1 MNQYFVVSI
10 ENGDTFNI
18 TISPQ
23 QPIVVSISQSNG
35 GGVTSVGLQTNETGN
50 DVAVSNSPITSSGNI
65 QLSIPIASAT
75 KTGKLSSTDW
85 STFNSKQNALG
96 YTPENVANKSND
108 VNTDQAS
115 TTKYPSVKAIVDWVK
130 GLFVPYTGA
139 TADVDLN
146 THKITADAV
155 EFSLNP
161 TNSPGAGQ
169 IAYKGSTGALA
180 YLMNNSAVECEIGQQ
195 LYAYVINVDS
205 VTINKGE
212 PVYIFGASG
221 NKASVK
227 RANNTS
233 DATSAKTLGLAAQN
247 IGVNQK
253 GFVICQGVLD
263 GLNTGM
269 YTDGDILYVGATA
282 GSLTKVKPYA
292 PNHLVYIGV
301 VERANNGAGQIYVR
315 AQNGYELDEIHDV
328 DLITTPPVNNDIL
341 TYVTGSP
348 NLWKPRS
355 IASILGYTP
364 LSAAIQSIGGQTGAT
379 QTLATGTSGTDFGI
393 SSASNTHTFN
403 LPIASAANTGK
414 LSNTDWSTFNNK
426 QNALGFTPENVANKT
441 DLMAG
446 NTTSSTK
453 YLSAKGVY
461 DWVTSEYDPLVKR
474 HYFDDLQGMGTG
486 LTGSIFTGTGT
497 LQLEGNISITRSG
510 TGATYARTNSESGHS
525 GIIRGGTGTTSTGA
539 CNVAFRGIWVGTN
552 DWQVE
557 GSLRIQ
563 TLSTATERYTA
574 VFQFGGGTTNNVR
587 LIYSDN
593 VNSGKWNAETYSGGV
608 SSTQDTGITVAI
620 DTWYNM
626 KIVRLSNVITFYIN
640 GTLVAT
646 ISTNVPSSFDAICGL
661 FLTKTVGTTTR
672 TCDFDY
678 LKLYDL

>member
-23 QPIVVSISQSNG
+23 QPIVVNVSESNG

-50 DVAVSNSPITSSGNI
+50 DVGVSNSPITSSGNI

-96 YTPENVANKSND
+96 FTPENVANKSND

-139 TADVDLN
+139 TANVDLG
-146 THKITADAV
+146 TYKITADAV
-155 EFSLNP
+155 AFSLNP

-169 IAYKGSTGALA
+169 IAYKGTTGALA

-195 LYAYVINVDS
+195 LFAYVVNADS

-212 PVYIFGASG
+212 AVYLFGASG

-233 DATSAKTLGLAAQN
+233 DATSAKTLGLAAEN

-263 GLNTGM
+263 GLNTGA
-269 YTDGDILYVGATA
+269 YNDGDILYVGATA
-282 GSLTKVKPYA
+282 GALTNVKPYA

-301 VERANNGAGQIYVR
+301 VERANNGNGQIYVR
-315 AQNGYELDEIHDV
+315 VQNGYELDEIHDV
-328 DLITTPPVNNDIL
+328 DLVSTPPVNNDIL

-355 IASILGYTP
+355 IASILGFTP
-364 LSAAIQSIGGQTGAT
+364 LSAAIQSLGGQTGAT

-403 LPIASAANTGK
+403 LPVASAANTGK

-426 QNALGFTPENVANKT
+426 QNALGFTPEDVANKT

-446 NTTSSTK
+446 NTASSTK

-461 DWVTSEYDPLVKR
+461 DWVTNEFDPLVKR

-510 TGATYARTNSESGHS
+510 TTATWARTASEAGHS
-525 GIIRGGTGTTSTGA
+525 GIIRGGTGTTNLGA
-539 CNVAFRGIWVGTN
+539 CNIAYRGIWMGTN
-552 DWQVE
+552 DWVYE
-557 GSLRIQ
+557 TSLRIQ
-563 TLSTATERYTA
+563 TLSTATERFTLF
-574 VFQFGGGTTNNVR
+574 FQFGTGTTDSIR
-587 LIYSDN
+587 LFYSDN
-593 VNSGKWNAETYSGGV
+593 VNSGKWQAETYASSV
-608 SSTQDTGITVAI
+608 STTQDTGITVAI
-620 DTWYNM
+620 NTWYNL

-640 GTLVAT
+640 GSLVAT
-646 ISTNVPSSFDAICGL
+646 ISTNVPSSFDTNAGV

-678 LKLYDL
+678 VKLYDL

>member
-23 QPIVVSISQSNG
+23 QPIVVSVSESNG

-50 DVAVSNSPITSSGNI
+50 DVGVSNSPITSSGNI

-96 YTPENVANKSND
+96 FTPENVANKSND

-139 TADVDLN
+139 TANVDLG
-146 THKITADAV
+146 TYKITADAV
-155 EFSLNP
+155 AFSLNP

-169 IAYKGSTGALA
+169 IAYKGTTGALA

-195 LYAYVINVDS
+195 LFAYVVNADS

-212 PVYIFGASG
+212 AVYLFGASG

-233 DATSAKTLGLAAQN
+233 DATSAKTLGLAAEN

-263 GLNTGM
+263 GLNTGA
-269 YTDGDILYVGATA
+269 YNDGDILYVGATA
-282 GSLTKVKPYA
+282 GALTNVKPYA

-301 VERANNGAGQIYVR
+301 VERANNGNGQIYVR
-315 AQNGYELDEIHDV
+315 VQNGYELDEIHDV
-328 DLITTPPVNNDIL
+328 DLVSTPPVNNDIL

-355 IASILGYTP
+355 IASILGFTP
-364 LSAAIQSIGGQTGAT
+364 LSAAIQSLGGQTGAT

-426 QNALGFTPENVANKT
+426 QNALGFTPENIANKT

-461 DWVTSEYDPLVKR
+461 DWVTNEFDPLVKR

-510 TGATYARTNSESGHS
+510 TTATWARTASEAGHS
-525 GIIRGGTGTTSTGA
+525 GIIRGGTGTTNLGA
-539 CNVAFRGIWVGTN
+539 CNIAYRGIWMGTN
-552 DWQVE
+552 DWVYE
-557 GSLRIQ
+557 TSLRIQ
-563 TLSTATERYTA
+563 TLSTATERFTLF
-574 VFQFGGGTTNNVR
+574 FQFGTGTTDSIR
-587 LIYSDN
+587 LFYSDN
-593 VNSGKWNAETYSGGV
+593 VNSGKWQAETYASSV
-608 SSTQDTGITVAI
+608 STTQDTGITVAI
-620 DTWYNM
+620 NTWYNL

-640 GTLVAT
+640 GSLVAT
-646 ISTNVPSSFDAICGL
+646 ISTNVPSSFDTNAGV

-678 LKLYDL
+678 VKLYDL